1 MLFALDFLCLDL
13 RSRPSC
19 VLSRF
24 WFLFHTGF
32 RLDLHCNPVR
42 VCIYVASCLLHWG
55 RLPGL
60 VRFALRYF
68 LFESGIMVE
77 SYVESGLFVEVIN
90 HLSSWSVLL
99 SSMYLALVSIVVL
112 KIRFASSPTFT
123 TNHYLTLDFNTILA
137 WCLSFFLSFSYYL
150 FIYFHLDL
158 VSCLR
163 VAFDRDSVATSPS
176 VVLAAACIV
185 CRARFIR
192 FGRVG
197 YYHETALTRAWCDI
211 VPACVTLL
219 SVARHGSFSSLC
231 LATVLVVS
239 STFDVSLNQCPCS
252 LRSIVVPSLLALVPV
267 PVMFHSAFGL

>member
-1 MLFALDFLCLDL
+1 MWYNLEAIYRLSKRCVIRSWLFVSWLFVSWLLCLDL

-137 WCLSFFLSFSYYL
+137 WCLSFFLSLFIYL
-150 FIYFHLDL
+150 FIFISTLCL
-158 VSCLR
+158 VSEL
-163 VAFDRDSVATSPS
+163 
-176 VVLAAACIV
+176 
-185 CRARFIR
+185 
-192 FGRVG
+192 
-197 YYHETALTRAWCDI
+197 H
-211 VPACVTLL
+211 
-219 SVARHGSFSSLC
+219 
-231 LATVLVVS
+231 
-239 STFDVSLNQCPCS
+239 
-252 LRSIVVPSLLALVPV
+252 SIVIPLRLRLQLSWLRLVLCVELDSFASVEWVIITKPHWLEPGV
-267 PVMFHSAFGL
+267 I

>member
-1 MLFALDFLCLDL
+1 MIGFALEYV
-13 RSRPSC
+13 SC
-19 VLSRF
+19 VGVDCRVENTFRFKPNFHHESLS
-24 WFLFHTGF
+24 
-32 RLDLHCNPVR
+32 DL
-42 VCIYVASCLLHWG
+42 
-55 RLPGL
+55 GL
-60 VRFALRYF
+60 QCH
-68 LFESGIMVE
+68 I
-77 SYVESGLFVEVIN
+77 GL
-90 HLSSWSVLL
+90 
-99 SSMYLALVSIVVL
+99 M
-112 KIRFASSPTFT
+112 
-123 TNHYLTLDFNTILA
+123 
-137 WCLSFFLSFSYYL
+137 SFFLSFSFYL